1 MEVCSNDFN
10 QQIPAIEPVQIDT
23 AALVDE
29 KMKMLD
35 TLDDIAVTQQMGA
48 NANARAAGGGG
59 GGGGGIG
66 GGGGSAR
73 IDDGPKHPLDAKAEQ
88 LNCGITAVSHSSKIF
103 KAVTKACKNGAEPP
117 AGIAAQLCGFHY
129 FNETPEVLEV

>member
-1 MEVCSNDFN
+1 MDIEQAEALAAPKEWQVNVQVWKVKMEVCSNDFN

-66 GGGGSAR
+66 GGG
-73 IDDGPKHPLDAKAEQ
+73 
-88 LNCGITAVSHSSKIF
+88 
-103 KAVTKACKNGAEPP
+103 PP
-117 AGIAAQLCGFHY
+117 GWPAA
-129 FNETPEVLEV
+129 